1 MPLREFQKLE
11 TFSTGDIVYQVEE
24 VNPETGISRKVD
36 VSQCAKLPDASM
48 TDLAKQLKAGVNL
61 QQVNCEVIDPVGTVN
76 LSSGEEE
83 KKEDA

>member
-11 TFSTGDIVYQVEE
+11 SFATGDIVYQVDE
-24 VNPETGISRKVD
+24 VNLETGYSCKVD

-48 TDLAKQLKAGVNL
+48 TNLSKMVRAGVGL
-61 QQVNCEVIDPVGTVN
+61 QQVNCEVLDPVGTLN
-76 LSSGEEE
+76 LSPVKED

>member
-11 TFSTGDIVYQVEE
+11 SFATGDIVYQVEE
-24 VNPETGISRKVD
+24 VNSETGYSRKVD

-48 TDLAKQLKAGVNL
+48 TNLAKMIKAGVGL
-61 QQVNCEVIDPVGTVN
+61 QQVNCEVIDPVGTIN
-76 LSSGEEE
+76 LSSAQEE